1 MFNLLPFFWLC
12 SIFFCFPIFA
22 HVYKLL
28 DHILLKE
35 AMTSTQILREIFSL
49 IISQFD
55 GRKTQKKTDSGVG
68 LEKRKNN
75 LRKIYANYFN
85 CPPSAQRHFVITFMC
100 ACGAPRSG
108 SLSLRLLRYASTPLT
123 GWSPRARYAK
133 AALPIAYWLPSFF
146 VNFTKVDT
154 VLFIYVRLLICQIF
168 VDKFHKSL
176 KS

>member
-1 MFNLLPFFWLC
+1 
-12 SIFFCFPIFA
+12 
-22 HVYKLL
+22 
-28 DHILLKE
+28 
-35 AMTSTQILREIFSL
+35 MTSTHIWRQIFSL

-55 GRKTQKKTDSGVG
+55 DRKTQKKTDSGVG

-75 LRKIYANYFN
+75 LRKFYANYFH

-154 VLFIYVRLLICQIF
+154 VLFIYVRLLSSSCPGHNPDSFYLETFRYWSMLVNNYFATFREFNPI
-168 VDKFHKSL
+168 
-176 KS
+176 